1 MNEFVSAGKAED
13 FEVGKMK
20 VVKVG
25 DREVAVTKV
34 DDGFYAFSNEC
45 THSFHPMHFG
55 YVKGKEAVC
64 IYHWAVFDATT
75 GAVLQGPAY
84 DPLQTYDVR
93 VEDGEVLVGAAKSAE
108 TTPGA

>member
-1 MNEFVSAGKAED
+1 MSELVSAGKAED
-13 FEVGKMK
+13 FEVGRMK

-25 DREVAVTKV
+25 DNEVAVTKV

-84 DPLQTYDVR
+84 EPLQTYEVV
-93 VEDGEVLVGAAKSAE
+93 VEDGEVKVGAAKTQEAL
-108 TTPGA
+108 PGS